1 MIANYVNEQHDT
13 WDQFLSEFAYA
24 IRTAVYETTTGK
36 TPAELFL
43 GRKLITPFEKLVM
56 VSDGT
61 ECAVEILRE
70 CLRRLNETQK
80 LSMKNGRN
88 IIIDAGVMCRLR

>member
-13 WDQFLSEFAYA
+13 WEQFLREVAYA
-24 IRTAVYETTTGK
+24 ICAAVNETTGK

-43 GRKLITPFEKLVM
+43 SRKLITHFQKLVM

-61 ECAVEILRE
+61 EFAVGDIERFFE
-70 CLRRLNETQK
+70 VARRNTKPKHEK
-80 LSMKNGRN
+80 WNK
-88 IIIDAGVMCRLR
+88 